1 MMTFAEQLKNEG
13 FSKGRL
19 EGHQEGHLEGH
30 TEGRLVEKE
39 AIAIKALK
47 QGVSAQM
54 VAQFTDLSLERIEQI
69 KQEQHLL

>member
-54 VAQFTDLSLERIEQI
+54 GA
-69 KQEQHLL
+69 